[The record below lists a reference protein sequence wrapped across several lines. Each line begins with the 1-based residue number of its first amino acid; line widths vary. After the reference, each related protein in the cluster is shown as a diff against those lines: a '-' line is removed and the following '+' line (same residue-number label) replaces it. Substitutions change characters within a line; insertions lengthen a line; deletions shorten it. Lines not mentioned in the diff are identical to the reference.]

1 MGDVV
6 YLRRPEPEPPR
17 PIEEIEADVRAVLAE
32 MDVWRVRVELAQLRA
47 RIAHLD
53 AARRGPSFG
62 AGFAVGLL
70 AVAAGVAVIAL

>member
-6 YLRRPEPEPPR
+6 YLKRPAEPPPR

-32 MDVWRVRVELAQLRA
+32 MDVRRVRVELAQLRA
-47 RIAHLD
+47 RIAHLEP
-53 AARRGPSFG
+53 RRGPSFG
-62 AGFAVGLL
+62 AGFAVGLI

>member
-6 YLRRPEPEPPR
+6 YLKRPAEPPPR

-47 RIAHLD
+47 RIAHLE
-53 AARRGPSFG
+53 RGPSFG